1 MTKNENYIIV
11 GGGQAGGQAAISLR
25 ASGFQG
31 RIIMIGEE
39 RLIPYER
46 PPLSKTCSPGHA

>member
-31 RIIMIGEE
+31 RIIMVGEE
-39 RLIPYER
+39 KLIPYEYR
-46 PPLSKTCSPGHA
+46 